1 MKAGLV
7 DAVLVTYGGA
17 DDLAAA
23 IAALQSQGP
32 VVGRVLVID
41 NASPDA
47 TAAVA
52 ASLDGVE
59 LIVNDANLGYAAAMN
74 QAFRLTTAPY
84 LLSLNAD
91 CVLGAGYLDAC
102 VAVLEADAAVAGVT
116 GVLRFED
123 GRIDSTGIAL
133 DGSDRASDRDRG
145 AKDPSAGDPF
155 GVSGAA
161 AVFRRE
167 ALVAVG
173 PSPWWEWLF
182 VYWDDVELAWR
193 LRARGYRFACAPT
206 ATATHRR
213 GSDSANPDFV
223 EGQSL
228 RNRLGTVARHRGLA
242 GVLQPRSLV
251 FTAFTTLR
259 LALRHPKAL
268 RAARPLSAIR
278 VGLDERAHDVT

>member
-1 MKAGLV
+1 MV
-7 DAVLVTYGGA
+7 VEAVLVTYGGA
-17 DDLAAA
+17 DDLAACV
-23 IAALQSQGP
+23 AALRAQGD
-32 VVGRVLVID
+32 VVGRILVID
-41 NASPDA
+41 NASTDN

-59 LIVNDANLGYAAAMN
+59 VITNSENLGYAAAMN
-74 QAFRLTTAPY
+74 QAYRLTTGTY

-91 CVLGAGYLDAC
+91 CLLDPGYLDAC
-102 VAVLEADAAVAGVT
+102 VAALDSDATLAGVT
-116 GVLRFED
+116 GVLRFDD

-145 AKDPSAGDPF
+145 ARNPSAGEPF

-161 AVFRRE
+161 AVFRRD
-167 ALVAVG
+167 ALASVG

-193 LRARGYRFACAPT
+193 LRGRGFRFACVPA

-228 RNRLGTVARHRGLA
+228 RNRLGTIARHRGLA
-242 GVLQPRSLV
+242 GVVQPRSLAFTL
-251 FTAFTTLR
+251 FTALR
-259 LALRHPKAL
+259 LAVRHPKAF
-268 RAARPLSAIR
+268 RAAAPMRAIR
-278 VGLDERAHDVT
+278 AGLDERAHDVT